1 PYNDNEADYQATKNE
16 DVLANQFVLDAT
28 FLGEYTDETLTI
40 IKRLVALNNGT
51 FRVDLEDLEIM
62 KKAAKL
68 NDYLGI
74 NYYQSHF
81 IQAYDGENDIFH
93 N

>member
-1 PYNDNEADYQATKNE
+1 MIMKLIIRQQKNE

-40 IKRLVALNNGT
+40 IKRLVALNNGA

-62 KKAAKL
+62 KKL
-68 NDYLGI
+68 L
-74 NYYQSHF
+74 S
-81 IQAYDGENDIFH
+81 
-93 N
+93 